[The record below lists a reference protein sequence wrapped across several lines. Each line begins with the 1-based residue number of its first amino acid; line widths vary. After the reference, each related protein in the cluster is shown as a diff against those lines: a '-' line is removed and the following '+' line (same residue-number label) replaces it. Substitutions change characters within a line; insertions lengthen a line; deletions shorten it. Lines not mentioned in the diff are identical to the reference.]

1 MLKRWLKKK
10 WVRFL
15 LIFHGVLLLAVLVFG
30 IYLHFSTTS
39 KYEAGMSSAPYD
51 AIIVPGVPFKDG
63 NWSTIMKARVYWSKY
78 LYDQGVTKNII
89 YSGSAVYSPYVESK
103 IMKAYGEVLGLPR
116 EHLFTESKAEHST
129 ENLFYSLKIAEEQG
143 FEKVALATDPFQLF
157 FLTRFASGR
166 GYDIAYLPI
175 QFDLLETQEMTDPAI
190 DPSGAYVENF
200 VSLPDRQGFFERF
213 RGTLGKHIEE
223 Q

>member
-15 LIFHGVLLLAVLVFG
+15 LIFHGVLLLTVLAFG

-39 KYEAGMSSAPYD
+39 KYEAGMAAAPYD

-78 LYDQGVTKNII
+78 LYDNGVTNNII

-103 IMKAYGEVLGLPR
+103 IMKTYGEALGLPSA
-116 EHLFTESKAEHST
+116 HLFTESQAEHST
-129 ENLFYSLKIAEEQG
+129 ENLYYSMKIAKAQG

-157 FLTRFASGR
+157 FLTRFAAGR

-175 QFDLLETQEMTDPAI
+175 QFDLLETQDMTDPNI
-190 DPSGAYVENF
+190 DPSSAF
-200 VSLPDRQGFFERF
+200 VDDFISLPDRQGFFERF

-223 Q
+223 